1 MIKNVGIIVLLLIGF
16 NAVAQNSAAEFG
28 LILDN
33 DLYTSTVNDKYYTN
47 GFELYYRYL
56 NPVKNDNQT
65 KKITEFRVAQYI
77 YNPQTIRASRI
88 NYNDRPF
95 AGVLFAEAGINQ
107 FYTYQSVL
115 KLNAQLGFMG
125 PNAFGQETQ
134 RGFHTLFNY
143 KPVSGWQY
151 QIHNA
156 LLFQT
161 ELFYA
166 KKLANL
172 NNKNTIDILAQAE
185 VKTGTIWNEMT
196 VGPVLRFGF
205 KKLLPIS
212 DSNLYDASLRYDK
225 QYRETSEFYFF
236 ISPKINYQA
245 YDATIQGSIFGDDS
259 PVTFPLIPFRFQ
271 GEAGLKFRKNNWNLH
286 YTFNYTTQEVD
297 NIVNKGYYYGS
308 IGVGYLLD

>member
-1 MIKNVGIIVLLLIGF
+1 MIKKGVFILSFLFSF
-16 NAVAQNSAAEFG
+16 NAGAQNHVAEFG

-47 GFELYYRYL
+47 GFEIYYRYL
-56 NPVKNDNQT
+56 NSTKSEKVI
-65 KKITEFRVAQYI
+65 KKINEFRLAQYI
-77 YNPQTIRASRI
+77 YNPQTIRADDF
-88 NYNDRPF
+88 YVNDRPF
-95 AGVLFAEAGINQ
+95 AGVLFAKAGIHQFFTNQ
-107 FYTYQSVL
+107 SAL
-115 KLNAQLGFMG
+115 KLNAQVGFMG

-134 RGFHTLFNY
+134 RGFHNLFKY

-156 LLFQT
+156 LLLQT
-161 ELFYA
+161 EVFYA

-172 NNKNTIDILAQAE
+172 NHKNTFDILAQAE
-185 VKTGTIWNEMT
+185 AKVGIIWNEIT
-196 VGPVLRFGF
+196 IGPLLRIGF

-212 DSNLYDASLRYDK
+212 DSNLYDASLRYYK
-225 QYRETSEFYFF
+225 KYAETSEFYFF
-236 ISPKINYQA
+236 ISPKLNYQA
-245 YDATIQGSIFGDDS
+245 YDATIQGSLFQDKS

-271 GEAGLKFRKNNWNLH
+271 GEAGLKYRKNNWNLH

-308 IGVGYLLD
+308 IGVGYLLK